1 MKDFYFSFIRIAAAQ
16 VICVFLLAA
25 AIFGVKTFWKKEYKA
40 ARNFYKTHILSE
52 TSADEVLREETK
64 NGI

>member
-1 MKDFYFSFIRIAAAQ
+1 MKDFYFSFIRIAAVQ
-16 VICVFLLAA
+16 LICVFLLTGAV
-25 AIFGVKTFWKKEYKA
+25 FGVKIFGKKEYKA
-40 ARNFYKTHILSE
+40 ARNFYKTELLSE